1 VNSCSQLVN
10 LCPFKPRSSYI
21 IGLIKNMIWRGYYA
35 LSHKGKGVGGCQ
47 HRWTH
52 KSSLQGGFRRR
63 GRFCVYLIFP
73 ILSLLSQQ
81 DRKLRLWWW
90 WHYRLFLAVLCRRK
104 RELAAVMV
112 YRPRSMGWERKK
124 SWYSKCIPL
133 FNRIARHQCGI
144 SDITCC
150 NIHAKKTLSIFFWA
164 KRLGH
169 RCFREPFQYRLRD
182 RTCPG
187 SVR

>member
-1 VNSCSQLVN
+1 MNSCSQLVN

-21 IGLIKNMIWRGYYA
+21 IGRIKNMIWRGYYG
-35 LSHKGKGVGGCQ
+35 LSHNGKGGRGCQ
-47 HRWTH
+47 QRWTH

-63 GRFCVYLIFP
+63 GWFCVYLIFP

-112 YRPRSMGWERKK
+112 YRPRSMGWEKK
-124 SWYSKCIPL
+124 KLIFKVYSI
-133 FNRIARHQCGI
+133 
-144 SDITCC
+144 
-150 NIHAKKTLSIFFWA
+150 IHPHSQA
-164 KRLGH
+164 
-169 RCFREPFQYRLRD
+169 
-182 RTCPG
+182 
-187 SVR
+187 SVRYLWYNLLQYTRQKDVINFLLS